1 MEGFNK
7 EPSVQDLLRE
17 QMQKQEFGGGGDGGD
32 IPRGDGDGDGD
43 GDSEDEGFAGIWD
56 EVVQVFLA
64 TMAFIFVVSSE
75 YTIFLQFE

>member
-32 IPRGDGDGDGD
+32 IPRGDGDGD